1 MSIPTSYQEYLER
14 LKSHKGVGDTV
25 AAVTHATGLD
35 KLSQAYEALTGKDCG
50 CNKRRDQLNKIFPYN
65 S

>member
-1 MSIPTSYQEYLER
+1 MSVPASFQEYQER
-14 LKSHKGVGDTV
+14 LKAHKGLGDTV
-25 AAVTHATGLD
+25 AAITHVTCLD

-50 CNKRRDQLNKIFPYN
+50 CNKRRDQLNKMFPYN